1 MKSRGVYWSRQ
12 VEWGKKFDKE
22 IKYFQNVKS
31 EGYGNEILGGLVI
44 PQKWS
49 WDFRGETKYRT
60 VRKVYVKF
68 LRNLYT
74 KYPYWSCKSG
84 LKQGI
89 IKVELSRGGKW

>member
-1 MKSRGVYWSRQ
+1 MYWSRQ
-12 VEWGKKFDKE
+12 IEWAKKFNKE
-22 IKYFQNVKS
+22 IKYFQKSKS
-31 EGYGNEILGGLVI
+31 EGYGNETLGGLVI
-44 PQKWS
+44 PPKCS
-49 WDFRGETKYRT
+49 WNFCRWRTKRNT
-60 VRKVYVKF
+60 TRKVYVKF